1 MAFKLSDFMS
11 IFIVRHK
18 ASICKMEKG
27 EKIKEGREE
36 QRMTQQLKKRK
47 KEKKTRKWSRKR
59 DRKKRKIPICEKE
72 K

>member
-11 IFIVRHK
+11 IVIVRHK

-27 EKIKEGREE
+27 EKMKEGREE

-47 KEKKTRKWSRKR
+47 IKEKKKMV
-59 DRKKRKIPICEKE
+59 KKTGQKE
-72 K
+72 KKDSHL